1 MKINK
6 LKINAFGK
14 LQEKE
19 IEFSN
24 NINIVYGQNESGKST
39 LIKFISN
46 MFYGTSKNKKGKKY
60 SDYDLYKPWNSGE
73 FSGKIEYSL
82 DNGKKFEVFREFGG
96 KKNPKIYNEQK
107 EDISREYTIDKT
119 NGNMFFT
126 EQTGVDES
134 TFLSTIVSM
143 QQEVKIDQ
151 NTQNLL
157 VQKVANMANTGD
169 DNTSY
174 KKALEKI
181 NKKQIEEIGTVRS
194 QGRPLNIAKLKKYE
208 LQDKIGELENYK
220 IRNQEIENEKEQK
233 KQELNKIN
241 EKLNIIKKVKQI
253 KENEKI
259 EQEKI
264 KINENIIQTQKRKQ
278 EELET
283 RKEEIEE
290 KILKIN
296 NDNKKEIEQKNKKI
310 INTKKIIEILVLI
323 VALFETV
330 NIFAIKNNI
339 INIVLTS
346 AIIILF
352 FILFFK
358 NIKIKKEINKEIEKE
373 NNNSEKTK
381 KLNEELEKIKVEIN
395 ILQENIKFQTKKIA
409 EIKQEIFKNEIQ
421 NKEKIKQ
428 EINSQEVENIFNN
441 SNISYEQ
448 EKQENMQNNVSL
460 AIHSLEL
467 EKNTIEPKLEEAAT
481 LEEEFEE
488 TCEREKQLEKD
499 NEVIEITKEILEIA
513 YQKMKK
519 NVTPKLT
526 QELSKNIQKIS
537 NGKYSKININE
548 EKGIIVEK
556 ENGEYVEAEKLSC
569 GTIDQ
574 LYLSL
579 RLAILKEETSE
590 NMPVILDEAFAYY
603 DENRLKNLL
612 KYISVEYPQ
621 KQVIILTCTNRER
634 EILNKLHIN
643 YNSIEL

>member
-264 KINENIIQTQKRKQ
+264 KINKNIIQTQKRKQ

-283 RKEEIEE
+283 RK
-290 KILKIN
+290 
-296 NDNKKEIEQKNKKI
+296 
-310 INTKKIIEILVLI
+310 
-323 VALFETV
+323 
-330 NIFAIKNNI
+330 
-339 INIVLTS
+339 
-346 AIIILF
+346 
-352 FILFFK
+352 
-358 NIKIKKEINKEIEKE
+358 
-373 NNNSEKTK
+373 
-381 KLNEELEKIKVEIN
+381 
-395 ILQENIKFQTKKIA
+395 
-409 EIKQEIFKNEIQ
+409 
-421 NKEKIKQ
+421 
-428 EINSQEVENIFNN
+428 
-441 SNISYEQ
+441 
-448 EKQENMQNNVSL
+448 
-460 AIHSLEL
+460 
-467 EKNTIEPKLEEAAT
+467 
-481 LEEEFEE
+481 
-488 TCEREKQLEKD
+488 
-499 NEVIEITKEILEIA
+499 
-513 YQKMKK
+513 
-519 NVTPKLT
+519 
-526 QELSKNIQKIS
+526 
-537 NGKYSKININE
+537 
-548 EKGIIVEK
+548 
-556 ENGEYVEAEKLSC
+556 
-569 GTIDQ
+569 
-574 LYLSL
+574 
-579 RLAILKEETSE
+579 
-590 NMPVILDEAFAYY
+590 
-603 DENRLKNLL
+603 
-612 KYISVEYPQ
+612 
-621 KQVIILTCTNRER
+621 
-634 EILNKLHIN
+634 
-643 YNSIEL
+643 